1 MNILITGASG
11 SGTTTLGVALANRL
25 HGVALDADGYYWLPT
40 ETPYTQRRD
49 KFERNALLIKDM
61 QVSETVIISGSIMNY
76 GDYLENLFDLIVFL
90 YLPAEIRIPRL
101 KAREE
106 ARFGSASP
114 EFLDWAAQYDS
125 GPAVGSRS
133 LANHTAWL
141 CQRTCPVLRLE
152 GDMTVEARVRRV
164 VAELKRL
171 ALLPHP

>member
-1 MNILITGASG
+1 MQ
-11 SGTTTLGVALANRL
+11 AN
-25 HGVALDADGYYWLPT
+25 
-40 ETPYTQRRD
+40 
-49 KFERNALLIKDM
+49 
-61 QVSETVIISGSIMNY
+61 ETVVISGSIMNY

-106 ARFGSASP
+106 ARFGSANP
-114 EFLDWAAQYDS
+114 DFLAWAAQYDA

-141 CQRTCPVLRLE
+141 SQRTCRVLRLE
-152 GDMTVEARVRRV
+152 GDMTVETRVRLV

>member
-11 SGTTTLGVALANRL
+11 SGTTTLGAALANRL
-25 HGVALDADGYYWLPT
+25 HGVALDADSYYWLPT

-49 KFERNALLIKDM
+49 KSERNALLIKDM

-76 GDYLENLFDLIVFL
+76 GDSLENLFDLIVFL

-114 EFLDWAAQYDS
+114 EFWTGLLNTIVV
-125 GPAVGSRS
+125 P
-133 LANHTAWL
+133 
-141 CQRTCPVLRLE
+141 RL
-152 GDMTVEARVRRV
+152 GAG
-164 VAELKRL
+164 
-171 ALLPHP
+171 ALLTIPSGCASVPARCLGWKVI

>member
-11 SGTTTLGVALANRL
+11 SGTTTLGVALATHL
-25 HGVALDADGYYWLPT
+25 HGVALDADTYWLPT
-40 ETPYTQRRD
+40 ETPYTHQRRD

-61 QVSETVIISGSIMNY
+61 KVSETVIISGSVMNY

-114 EFLDWAAQYDS
+114 RVF
-125 GPAVGSRS
+125 
-133 LANHTAWL
+133 
-141 CQRTCPVLRLE
+141 RL
-152 GDMTVEARVRRV
+152 GCSIR
-164 VAELKRL
+164 
-171 ALLPHP
+171 